1 MPCILFSMIFMN
13 TVLINPFV
21 LIPVQMRRGA
31 RAFRNGP
38 LLFTPENHTVFRGRV
53 CTLNCSGVPVS
64 LRAISAAPQQAEI
77 LDIEDLTEQALQEPE
92 EQTPRHGKRTLTGGT
107 SSGSSSKRSR
117 GSYAS
122 GALNRLANLR
132 IQSNESRARHEELKQ
147 AKSARACM
155 ELLKADRVSSRDPI
169 YHMALRVFRDGFL
182 REFFLDDCP
191 TPEGRLYFIQSQYQD
206 MAQYQPLPPPGFGG
220 YLQSA
225 PPGMYVACSLFR
237 FIIQFI
243 FIHTCSC
250 SYLDCWYQTHSCC
263 C

>member
-53 CTLNCSGVPVS
+53 CTLNRSGVPVS

-155 ELLKADRVSSRDPI
+155 ELLKADGVSSRDPI
-169 YHMALRVFRDGFL
+169 YHMALRVFRDGFC
-182 REFFLDDCP
+182 EFSLMAHTEEALLHP
-191 TPEGRLYFIQSQYQD
+191 SMSGHGRCSHY
-206 MAQYQPLPPPGFGG
+206 PLWFWRIPPV
-220 YLQSA
+220 SSSR
-225 PPGMYVACSLFR
+225 YV
-237 FIIQFI
+237 
-243 FIHTCSC
+243 
-250 SYLDCWYQTHSCC
+250 CC
-263 C
+263 MQLV